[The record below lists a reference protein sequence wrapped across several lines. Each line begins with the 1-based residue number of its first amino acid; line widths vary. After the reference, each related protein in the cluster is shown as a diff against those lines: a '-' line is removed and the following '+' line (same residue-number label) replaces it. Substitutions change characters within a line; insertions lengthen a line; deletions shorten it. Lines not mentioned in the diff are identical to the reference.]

1 MSYEYSF
8 NTKQNEKTPAAG
20 HIYKKTLNILI
31 VDDDETVADIFK
43 MILSDRGHNVLVIND
58 CITCINYCKN
68 DDNKYDMIFLDYH
81 MDGLN
86 GIQLAEVIK
95 DANNKPII
103 FAYTGD
109 NSDKAIRE
117 FIKVGIN
124 GAVIKPV
131 DLINIQLLMSNIE
144 NHAVIDKQLIKHLA
158 KKSNKTIMI
167 FDEITL

>member
-8 NTKQNEKTPAAG
+8 NTKQYEKSPESDLM
-20 HIYKKTLNILI
+20 YKKTLNILI
-31 VDDDETVADIFK
+31 VDDDETVADVFK
-43 MILSDRGHNVLVIND
+43 MILSDRGHNVSVIND

-68 DDNKYDMIFLDYH
+68 DNNKYDMIFLDYH

-86 GIQLAEVIK
+86 GTQLAEVIK

-109 NSDKAIRE
+109 NSEKAIRE

-131 DLINIQLLMSNIE
+131 DITNIQLLMSNIE
-144 NHAVIDKQLIKHLA
+144 NHTVIDKQLIKHLA